1 MDWSALNQNMR
12 WSYRGAGVGAVK
24 QQVTCVT
31 RGQHLQAGTMLLTPV
46 GRRSGALRDLLLG
59 IGVRFAVLED
69 FLGRQTLACRSPIR
83 EHLDPIL

>member
-1 MDWSALNQNMR
+1 
-12 WSYRGAGVGAVK
+12 
-24 QQVTCVT
+24 
-31 RGQHLQAGTMLLTPV
+31 MLLTPV